1 MLPLA
6 LSPEREGV
14 NSSRLADFV
23 DRFFSLE
30 WTHGLVVLRHGRVV
44 AECYRDLCSP
54 ADRHQ
59 LFSLSKSFASTAVG
73 IALGEGLIP
82 SLDAP
87 LVSFFPE
94 FLSPKVT
101 ERMRRVTLR
110 HLLTMGM
117 GRASCGFWGDRYA
130 ALHEAVERE
139 HGSDMRA
146 VAARFASGR
155 EYFADDRPFVQNLL
169 EDELADE
176 PGSRFTYNTAA
187 TFLAGAVVA
196 KVSGERLSEY
206 LRPRLFRPLGIP
218 DEATWDR
225 TPDGFDFAGVGL
237 NLAVREIAA
246 AGQLWLRGGVLP
258 DGRRLVPAS
267 YLAEATAKQIDNAGP
282 GRSPDWC
289 QGYGY
294 QFWRCRHGAFRGDG
308 ASGQICVM
316 LPEQDAVVAATGG
329 LANMQRE
336 LDAVWETLLPAF
348 SGAPLP
354 ENPAGVAR
362 LREAERS
369 QRFDL
374 GPDGAPSAT
383 AGAFDRVRRFACAPN
398 ALGLAA
404 VSFAQDGAGATFE
417 FEFGDGATD
426 VLRAG
431 YAAPR
436 SSVLRRIAT
445 GHAFEAFAKASWI
458 SPLVLHAKVAMPRTT
473 TFLDLDLDLAAKT
486 FRSSANIWF
495 AHPWLSKVET
505 ALSEL

>member
-130 ALHEAVERE
+130 ALHEAFERE

-155 EYFADDRPFVQNLL
+155 E
-169 EDELADE
+169 
-176 PGSRFTYNTAA
+176 
-187 TFLAGAVVA
+187 
-196 KVSGERLSEY
+196 
-206 LRPRLFRPLGIP
+206 
-218 DEATWDR
+218 
-225 TPDGFDFAGVGL
+225 
-237 NLAVREIAA
+237 
-246 AGQLWLRGGVLP
+246 
-258 DGRRLVPAS
+258 
-267 YLAEATAKQIDNAGP
+267 
-282 GRSPDWC
+282 
-289 QGYGY
+289 
-294 QFWRCRHGAFRGDG
+294 
-308 ASGQICVM
+308 
-316 LPEQDAVVAATGG
+316 
-329 LANMQRE
+329 
-336 LDAVWETLLPAF
+336 
-348 SGAPLP
+348 
-354 ENPAGVAR
+354 
-362 LREAERS
+362 
-369 QRFDL
+369 
-374 GPDGAPSAT
+374 
-383 AGAFDRVRRFACAPN
+383 
-398 ALGLAA
+398 
-404 VSFAQDGAGATFE
+404 
-417 FEFGDGATD
+417 
-426 VLRAG
+426 
-431 YAAPR
+431 
-436 SSVLRRIAT
+436 
-445 GHAFEAFAKASWI
+445 
-458 SPLVLHAKVAMPRTT
+458 
-473 TFLDLDLDLAAKT
+473 
-486 FRSSANIWF
+486 
-495 AHPWLSKVET
+495 
-505 ALSEL
+505 